1 MENSMPRLFSAL
13 ERLCLASIC
22 MRSSFGH
29 ESPVT
34 GVATSS
40 PSAVGGG
47 AEGDGKARCKSL
59 ESRAHGEGRPLTTYL
74 SHLTV
79 TCVLAVSPPRPHNR
93 YINATRHRL
102 KDMRHIQVALFESTQ
117 MACELLSHAIESSC
131 VEVKVVTTGVS
142 SEFQSDSELNKA
154 DVAVI
159 SLALRDDPF
168 GGLKLLRRLVRERPK
183 VNCVVLM
190 DEDNREIIIEA
201 FRSGAVG
208 VCGRDK
214 SYTHLCKCI
223 RCVSAGQVWANSR
236 QYRYILETL
245 VEGLPLLLTDPMG
258 RILLTNREQEI
269 VSRVAEGMRNREI
282 AELLELSEHT
292 VKNHLFRIFERLGI
306 SNRVELILYMMQC
319 QKPSVANEEPDQAY
333 SCSPLLQSY

>member
-1 MENSMPRLFSAL
+1 L
-13 ERLCLASIC
+13 I
-22 MRSSFGH
+22 H
-29 ESPVT
+29 
-34 GVATSS
+34 
-40 PSAVGGG
+40 
-47 AEGDGKARCKSL
+47 
-59 ESRAHGEGRPLTTYL
+59 
-74 SHLTV
+74 
-79 TCVLAVSPPRPHNR
+79 
-93 YINATRHRL
+93 I
-102 KDMRHIQVALFESTQ
+102 RHINVALFEPTQ
-117 MACELLSHAIESSC
+117 MACELMAHAIESSC
-131 VEVKVVTTGVS
+131 EKVKVIATGVS
-142 SEFQSDSELNKA
+142 SEFQNDFELNKA
-154 DVAVI
+154 DVAII

-236 QYRYILETL
+236 QCRYILETL
-245 VEGLPLLLTDPMG
+245 VEGPPPFVTDVKGRLLLS
-258 RILLTNREQEI
+258 NREQEI
-269 VSRVAEGMRNREI
+269 VSKVAEGMKNREI
-282 AELLELSEHT
+282 AELLHLSEHT

-306 SNRVELILYMMQC
+306 SSRAELILYLYS
-319 QKPSVANEEPDQAY
+319 QKPAVTNEEPNEEY